1 MFLSGALKVAA
12 IMIWPRPPSSETA
25 WAEAQRNKRINRIG
39 SLLFFIPLLTCFVL
53 FLSFNIYWFHAPWEI
68 AYRHHGA
75 AMLRAQIEALPIYN
89 TDRPARFTSY
99 SDDRLIVSVNFPRN
113 EPCAP
118 IFDITSKSLQPTA
131 GPMREWTM
139 ILLISTSLYF
149 GTFEG
154 YNIELSVYCDSAN
167 PGFNISASDNF
178 PLCFWSCPANTGGRS
193 PPRGQSQHFLSNRPA
208 FWARATI

>member
-1 MFLSGALKVAA
+1 
-12 IMIWPRPPSSETA
+12 MIWPRPPSSETA

-39 SLLFFIPLLTCFVL
+39 SLLFFIPLLTCLVL

-75 AMLRAQIEALPIYN
+75 AVLRAQIEALPIYN

-99 SDDRLIVSVNFPRN
+99 SDDRLIVSVDFPRN

-118 IFDITSKSLQPTA
+118 IFEHYQQVAPA
-131 GPMREWTM
+131 NGWTYARM
-139 ILLISTSLYF
+139 DHDSTDLYF

-178 PLCFWSCPANTGGRS
+178 PLCFWSCPANTDGRS
-193 PPRGQSQHFLSNRPA
+193 PPRGQ
-208 FWARATI
+208 T

>member
-1 MFLSGALKVAA
+1 
-12 IMIWPRPPSSETA
+12 MIWPRPPSSETA

-75 AMLRAQIEALPIYN
+75 AVLRAQIEALPIYN

-99 SDDRLIVSVNFPRN
+99 SDDRLIVSVDFPRN

-118 IFDITSKSLQPTA
+118 ISNITSKSLQPTA

-139 ILLISTSLYF
+139 ILLISTS
-149 GTFEG
+149 
-154 YNIELSVYCDSAN
+154 ELS
-167 PGFNISASDNF
+167 
-178 PLCFWSCPANTGGRS
+178 
-193 PPRGQSQHFLSNRPA
+193 
-208 FWARATI
+208 RATTSNYRCIATRPIQDSTSVRATTFRCAFGVAQPTPVAGRRRVVRHSTF